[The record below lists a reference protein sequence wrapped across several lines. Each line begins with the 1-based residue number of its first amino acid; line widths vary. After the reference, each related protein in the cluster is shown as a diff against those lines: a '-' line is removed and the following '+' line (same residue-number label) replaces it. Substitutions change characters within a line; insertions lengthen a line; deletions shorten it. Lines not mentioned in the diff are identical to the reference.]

1 MKKIVRTVWIGAL
14 SGLAFLAACCSSK
27 GLSRAERR
35 QLIRERDSIQQMLSY
50 REGACVY
57 GTPEIMQQYSLETL
71 RLRNQLD
78 SINYRLGKDVDLEA
92 SAQLLR
98 AKEQQI
104 EKMNKINNL
113 RERLEILRNTIMERE
128 SSCVYG
134 SPEIIEQYGQETRR
148 LKEEAAEL
156 EFQLM
161 ELENE

>member
-14 SGLAFLAACCSSK
+14 SGLAFLAACCSTN
-27 GLSRAERR
+27 GLTRAERR
-35 QLIRERDSIQQMLSY
+35 QLIRERDSIQEMLSY

-57 GTPEIMQQYSLETL
+57 GTPEVMQRYSLETL

-92 SAQLLR
+92 SAQRLK

-104 EKMNKINNL
+104 EKMNKINAL
-113 RERLEILRNTIMERE
+113 RERLEVLRNTIMERE

-134 SPEIIEQYGQETRR
+134 SPEIIQEYGQETMR
-148 LKEEAAEL
+148 LKEEAGLLEMEL
-156 EFQLM
+156 K
-161 ELENE
+161 ELENQ